1 MRKIRQPTDPTDD
14 RAPEAK
20 SDPRA
25 LAGAKT
31 IESFVC
37 GTFSFISF
45 ECRAGN
51 DQKMAKRHLAPEVV
65 LILTFLQ
72 MEMKRVWLA
81 YSLLPPPA
89 GVGAGRDL
97 AKWIFYS
104 VRSLFHYDNGGAAE
118 KSRFMLLFGSALGT
132 KIDYEQ

>member
-81 YSLLPPPA
+81 YSQLPPP
-89 GVGAGRDL
+89 AGRDL

-104 VRSLFHYDNGGAAE
+104 VRSLFHYDNGVAVQRKAA
-118 KSRFMLLFGSALGT
+118 SCCYLDQLLVR
-132 KIDYEQ
+132 K